1 MNMSMRTR
9 TAVSGLAPLLLGLAA
24 CGGGGS
30 ASYSQDQLQS
40 TLVQQIAADLGVST
54 DEVTVSCSGGI
65 DGTVGATQT
74 CDVSGPPGD
83 ASLVASVTAVEGDEI
98 SVSYEFD

>member
-1 MNMSMRTR
+1 MNRTR
-9 TAVSGLAPLLLGLAA
+9 TALAIAAVGVPALALLTG
-24 CGGGGS
+24 CSSGS

-40 TLVQQIAADLGVST
+40 TLATQIAADLGITAEELSVA
-54 DEVTVSCSGGI
+54 CAGGI

-83 ASLVASVTAVEGDEI
+83 ASLVATVTAVEGSEI
-98 SVSYEFD
+98 SVSYTFD

>member
-1 MNMSMRTR
+1 MKRTR
-9 TAVSGLAPLLLGLAA
+9 AILAITALAVPTLAFLAA
-24 CGGGGS
+24 CSSGS

-40 TLVQQIAADLGVST
+40 TLATQIAADLGVTPEELS
-54 DEVTVSCSGGI
+54 VSCAGGI

-83 ASLVASVTAVEGDEI
+83 ASLVASVTAVDGSEI
-98 SVSYEFD
+98 SVSYTFD

>member
-1 MNMSMRTR
+1 MMDRR
-9 TAVSGLAPLLLGLAA
+9 GRVAVVCAPLLLVIAA

-40 TLVQQIAADLGVST
+40 TLAEQISADLGVT
-54 DEVTVSCSGGI
+54 PEEVTVSCSGGI

-74 CDVSGPPGD
+74 CTVSGPPGD
-83 ASLVASVTAVEGDEI
+83 ASLVATVTGVDGGEI
-98 SVSYEFD
+98 SVSYAFD